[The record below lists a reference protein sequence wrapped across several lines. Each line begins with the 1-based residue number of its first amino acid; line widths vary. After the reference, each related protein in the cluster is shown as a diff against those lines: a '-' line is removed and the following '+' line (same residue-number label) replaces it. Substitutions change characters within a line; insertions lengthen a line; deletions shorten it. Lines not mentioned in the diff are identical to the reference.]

1 MIEIFLKKKLNASSG
16 KMLLDIKTSIE
27 PGKLVTLYGKS
38 GAGKTSTLRILAGL
52 LKPDFGKIT
61 VHGNVLLDSVQ
72 KVYLPSQKRKI
83 GFVFQDY
90 ALFPNMTIFENL
102 SFALHKKQSKKIINE
117 LIEIM
122 EIGDLQNQKPY
133 HLSGGQQQ
141 LVAVARAL
149 VQKPEL
155 LLLDEPLSALDE
167 EMRNKIQKY
176 ILQVH
181 REFNLTTIL
190 ISHDLAEVL
199 KMSDQVL
206 VLDHGKIIQS
216 GNPISIFSTNDRT
229 NPFNITGEII
239 RLEKLESTTFLTI
252 LIGKDIAK
260 IEVSNEENETLVL
273 GDKIIIT
280 SPNFK
285 PTIKKII
292 QGQLHLPS

>member
-1 MIEIFLKKKLNASSG
+1 MIKINIQKKLNSTAG
-16 KMLLDIKTSIE
+16 KMLLDFQTEIE
-27 PGKLVTLYGKS
+27 QGQFVTIYGKS

-52 LKPDFGKIT
+52 LKPDFGRISI
-61 VHGNVLLDSVQ
+61 HGNVLLDFSQ
-72 KVYLPSQKRKI
+72 KINLPPQKRKI

-102 SFALHKKQSKKIINE
+102 SFALHKNQSKKILDE

-122 EIGDLQNQKPY
+122 EIGALKNQKPDR
-133 HLSGGQQQ
+133 LSGGQQQ
-141 LVAVARAL
+141 RVAVARAL

-206 VLDHGKIIQS
+206 VLEEGKIIRS
-216 GNPISIFSTNDRT
+216 GNPISIFSENKKDER
-229 NPFNITGEII
+229 FYISGEIV
-239 RLEKLESTTFLTI
+239 RLEKRDSILVLTI

-260 IEVSNEENETLVL
+260 MEVNGTENNTLNL
-273 GDKIIIT
+273 GDKVVIT
-280 SPNFK
+280 SSNFN
-285 PTIKKII
+285 PIIKKA
-292 QGQLHLPS
+292 PMM

>member
-1 MIEIFLKKKLNASSG
+1 MIKINIQKKLNSTAG
-16 KMLLDIKTSIE
+16 KMLLDFQTEIE
-27 PGKLVTLYGKS
+27 QGQFVTIYGKS

-52 LKPDFGKIT
+52 LKPDFGRISI
-61 VHGNVLLDSVQ
+61 HGNVLLDFSQ
-72 KVYLPSQKRKI
+72 KINLPPQKRKI

-102 SFALHKKQSKKIINE
+102 SFALHKNQSKKILDE

-122 EIGDLQNQKPY
+122 EIGALKNQKPDR
-133 HLSGGQQQ
+133 LSGGQQQ
-141 LVAVARAL
+141 RVAVARAL

-167 EMRNKIQKY
+167 KMRNKIQKY

-206 VLDHGKIIQS
+206 VLEEGKIIRS
-216 GNPISIFSTNDRT
+216 GNPISIFSENKKDER
-229 NPFNITGEII
+229 FYISGEIV
-239 RLEKLESTTFLTI
+239 RLEKRDSILVLTI

-260 IEVSNEENETLVL
+260 MEVNGTENNTLNL
-273 GDKIIIT
+273 GDKVVIT
-280 SPNFK
+280 SSNFN
-285 PTIKKII
+285 PIIKKA
-292 QGQLHLPS
+292 PMM

>member
-1 MIEIFLKKKLNASSG
+1 MIEIYLQKKLNAPSG
-16 KMLLDIKTSIE
+16 NMLLDFETEIE
-27 PGKLVTLYGKS
+27 RGKFVTLYGKS

-52 LKPDFGKIT
+52 LKPDSGKISI
-61 VHGNVLLDSVQ
+61 HGNVLLDLDQ
-72 KVYLPSQKRKI
+72 KINLPPQKRKI

-102 SFALHKKQSKKIINE
+102 SFALQKNQSKKILNE

-122 EIGDLQNQKPY
+122 EIGDLKNQKP
-133 HLSGGQQQ
+133 HRLSGGQQQ
-141 LVAVARAL
+141 RVAVARAL

-176 ILQVH
+176 ILEVH

-206 VLDHGKIIQS
+206 ILDHGKIIQS
-216 GNPISIFSTNDRT
+216 GNPFDIFSNQKTNG
-229 NPFNITGEII
+229 NFQVSGEIVLI
-239 RLEKLESTTFLTI
+239 EKQNVNLILTV
-252 LIGKDIAK
+252 LIGKEIAK
-260 IEVSNEENETLVL
+260 IVVSQKDYATLNL
-273 GDKIIIT
+273 GDHVLIS
-280 SPNFK
+280 SPLLE
-285 PTIKKII
+285 PTIKKIN
-292 QGQLHLPS
+292 

>member
-1 MIEIFLKKKLNASSG
+1 LEMIKINIQKKLNSTAG
-16 KMLLDIKTSIE
+16 KMLLDFQTEIE
-27 PGKLVTLYGKS
+27 QGQFVTIYGKS

-52 LKPDFGKIT
+52 LKPDFGRISI
-61 VHGNVLLDSVQ
+61 HGNVLLDFSQ
-72 KVYLPSQKRKI
+72 KINLPPQKRKI

-102 SFALHKKQSKKIINE
+102 SFALHKNQSKKILDE

-122 EIGDLQNQKPY
+122 EIGALKNQKPDR
-133 HLSGGQQQ
+133 LSGGQQQ
-141 LVAVARAL
+141 RVAVARAL

-206 VLDHGKIIQS
+206 VLEEGKIIRS
-216 GNPISIFSTNDRT
+216 GNPISIFSENKKDER
-229 NPFNITGEII
+229 FYISGEIV
-239 RLEKLESTTFLTI
+239 RLEKRDSILVLTI

-260 IEVSNEENETLVL
+260 MEVNGTENNTLNL
-273 GDKIIIT
+273 GDKVVIT
-280 SPNFK
+280 SSNFN
-285 PTIKKII
+285 PIIKKA
-292 QGQLHLPS
+292 PMM

>member
-1 MIEIFLKKKLNASSG
+1 MIEIFLQKKLNAPSG
-16 KMLLDIKTSIE
+16 KMLLDIKTDIE
-27 PGKLVTLYGKS
+27 PGKFVTLYGKS

-52 LKPDFGKIT
+52 LKPDFGKISI
-61 VHGNVLLDSVQ
+61 HGNVLLDSAQ
-72 KVYLPSQKRKI
+72 KIYLPPQKRKI

-102 SFALHKKQSKKIINE
+102 SFALYKNQSKKILDE

-122 EIGDLQNQKPY
+122 EIGDLQNQKPDR
-133 HLSGGQQQ
+133 LSGGQQQ
-141 LVAVARAL
+141 RVAVARAL

-199 KMSDQVL
+199 KMSDEVL
-206 VLDHGKIIQS
+206 VLEEGKIIQS
-216 GNPISIFSTNDRT
+216 GNPIDVFSKEKLNGIFQVS
-229 NPFNITGEII
+229 GEIVKI
-239 RLEKLESTTFLTI
+239 KTEENILHLTI

-260 IEVSNEENETLVL
+260 IKVNNKEYSHLNQ
-273 GDKIIIT
+273 GDFITISSQDFSPKI
-280 SPNFK
+280 SK
-285 PTIKKII
+285 HK
-292 QGQLHLPS
+292 

>member
-1 MIEIFLKKKLNASSG
+1 MIEIILQKKLNASSG
-16 KMLLDIKTSIE
+16 DMLLDIETEIE
-27 PGKLVTLYGKS
+27 PGQFVTLYGKS

-52 LKPDFGKIT
+52 LKPDFGKISI
-61 VHGNVLLDSVQ
+61 HGNVLLNSSQ
-72 KVYLPSQKRKI
+72 NINLPPQKRKI

-102 SFALHKKQSKKIINE
+102 SFALHKKQSKKILNE

-133 HLSGGQQQ
+133 RLSGGQQQ
-141 LVAVARAL
+141 RVAVARAL

-176 ILQVH
+176 ILDVH
-181 REFNLTTIL
+181 QEYNLTTIL

-206 VLDHGKIIQS
+206 VLDHGKIIQK
-216 GNPISIFSTNDRT
+216 GNPFDVFAKEKMNG
-229 NPFNITGEII
+229 NFQITGEIVSI
-239 RLEKLESTTFLTI
+239 ENQDSNLIVTI
-252 LIGKDIAK
+252 LIGKEIATIVVNK
-260 IEVSNEENETLVL
+260 NENSHLTL
-273 GDKIIIT
+273 GDNVLIS
-280 SPNFK
+280 SPNFQ
-285 PTIKKII
+285 PTIKKIN
-292 QGQLHLPS
+292 

>member
-141 LVAVARAL
+141 RVAVARAL

-155 LLLDEPLSALDE
+155 LLLD
-167 EMRNKIQKY
+167 
-176 ILQVH
+176 
-181 REFNLTTIL
+181 
-190 ISHDLAEVL
+190 
-199 KMSDQVL
+199 
-206 VLDHGKIIQS
+206 
-216 GNPISIFSTNDRT
+216 
-229 NPFNITGEII
+229 
-239 RLEKLESTTFLTI
+239 
-252 LIGKDIAK
+252 
-260 IEVSNEENETLVL
+260 
-273 GDKIIIT
+273 
-280 SPNFK
+280 
-285 PTIKKII
+285 
-292 QGQLHLPS
+292 

>member
-1 MIEIFLKKKLNASSG
+1 MIEIFLQKKLNASSG
-16 KMLLDIKTSIE
+16 DMLLEVKTNIE
-27 PGKLVTLYGKS
+27 QGQFVTLYGKS

-52 LKPDFGKIT
+52 LKPDSGKISI
-61 VHGNVLLDSVQ
+61 HGNVLLDTSNQ
-72 KVYLPSQKRKI
+72 INLSPQKRKI

-102 SFALHKKQSKKIINE
+102 SFALYKNQDKKILDE

-122 EIGDLQNQKPY
+122 EIGDLRNQKP
-133 HLSGGQQQ
+133 HRLSGGQQQ
-141 LVAVARAL
+141 RVAVARAL
-149 VQKPEL
+149 VQKPAL

-216 GNPISIFSTNDRT
+216 GNPLDVFSKEKLNG
-229 NPFNITGEII
+229 NFQVTGEVVSMKKQNSNLI
-239 RLEKLESTTFLTI
+239 LTI
-252 LIGKDIAK
+252 LIGKEIAK
-260 IEVSNEENETLVL
+260 IMVKQNDHPTLTL
-273 GDKIIIT
+273 GDQILI
-280 SPNFK
+280 SAPNLQ
-285 PTIKKII
+285 PIIKKIN
-292 QGQLHLPS
+292 